1 MTTENMN
8 NYKLL
13 PPSYSEPILKKSNK
27 LSLNDDKLNILKKK
41 FIKIS
46 KLKAYMIN
54 SQDDM
59 VIKYL
64 NKVDY
69 SKDDELITKLF
80 KLKESGM
87 IIKKSLIL

>member
-1 MTTENMN
+1 MTTENEN
-8 NYKLL
+8 NSKLL
-13 PPSYSEPILKKSNK
+13 PPSYSEPILKKSNR
-27 LSLNDDKLNILKKK
+27 LSLNDDKLNILNKK
-41 FIKIS
+41 FIKMS
-46 KLKAYMIN
+46 KLKAYMIT

-69 SKDDELITKLF
+69 SKDDDLITKLF